1 MRTAPTAVLPAA
13 DTEATS
19 IAANNVRARDRGFT
33 LIEVLVVMVIM
44 AIIAGVAVISLGALG
59 RAPPAKHAAEQLS
72 ALADLAAQQAVMEGQ
87 QYGLLINRHG
97 YQFFVYDGAKWQPV
111 QDDEMFRARNLGND
125 VLFDLHLEGTPV
137 KLAKTDSGSGD
148 DASGDKT
155 ADTSDIGS
163 DGSQQPK
170 PQIALL
176 SSGEVTPFEIT
187 VTDTVDPS
195 QRYVIS
201 GSLVHG
207 IKLQSPGDKHAQ
219 E

>member
-1 MRTAPTAVLPAA
+1 M
-13 DTEATS
+13 
-19 IAANNVRARDRGFT
+19 
-33 LIEVLVVMVIM
+33 IEVLVVMVIM
-44 AIIAGVAVISLGALG
+44 AIIAGVAVISLGTLG

-87 QYGLLINRHG
+87 QYGLLVKRHG

-111 QDDEMFRARNLGND
+111 QDETMFRARNLGND
-125 VLFDLHLEGTPV
+125 VVFDLHLEGTPV
-137 KLAKTDSGSGD
+137 KLAKTET
-148 DASGDKT
+148 DASADNSDDISSDKKT
-155 ADTSDIGS
+155 DTSDIGS
-163 DGSQQPK
+163 DSSQQPK

-187 VTDTVDPS
+187 VTDIVDPS

-207 IKLQSPGDKHAQ
+207 ITLQSPGDKRAQ
-219 E
+219 K

>member
-1 MRTAPTAVLPAA
+1 M
-13 DTEATS
+13 
-19 IAANNVRARDRGFT
+19 RARDCGFT

-44 AIIAGVAVISLGALG
+44 AIIAGVAVMSLGTLG

-87 QYGLLINRHG
+87 QYGLLVNRHG
-97 YQFFVYDGAKWQPV
+97 YQFFVYDGARWQPV

-137 KLAKTDSGSGD
+137 KLAKTDSGSGTSD
-148 DASGDKT
+148 DASSDKT
-155 ADTSDIGS
+155 ADASDIGS
-163 DGSQQPK
+163 DSSQQPK

-201 GSLVHG
+201 GSLLHG
-207 IKLQSPGDKHAQ
+207 IKLQSPDDKHAP